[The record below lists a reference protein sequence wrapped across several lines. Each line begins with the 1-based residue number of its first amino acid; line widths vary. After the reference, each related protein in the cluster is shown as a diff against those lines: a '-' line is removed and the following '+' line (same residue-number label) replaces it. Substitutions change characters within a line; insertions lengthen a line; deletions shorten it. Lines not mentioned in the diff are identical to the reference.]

1 MTSYNNLATID
12 PWIFKPTAGDSC
24 YPYAFAGDT
33 ELAITKALQQTFF
46 NQSQLNHPISHS
58 FLANQS
64 DYCST
69 TASTVTGSDS
79 ETPGSKRR
87 ETKLGVSI
95 GNTRKR
101 KSRASK
107 RSVTTFIQADQA
119 NFRQMVQEVT
129 GVKLPASTV
138 VKPEP
143 IWQPFVN
150 RLQGLLPTL
159 DTSDYLL
166 QLQGGNRQQIP
177 ASNGFSEAP
186 ATSQVAVNG
195 GGVVDLYSL
204 CSYPTLESSIN
215 L

>member
-1 MTSYNNLATID
+1 MTSFNNLATID
-12 PWIFKPTAGDSC
+12 PWIFKPTAGDSW
-24 YPYAFAGDT
+24 YSDAFAGDT

-46 NQSQLNHPISHS
+46 NQSQLNHPISPS

-79 ETPGSKRR
+79 ETLGSKRR

-95 GNTRKR
+95 GNRKR

-107 RSVTTFIQADQA
+107 RSVTTFIQADPA

-143 IWQPFVN
+143 IRQPFVN

-177 ASNGFSEAP
+177 ASNGFSDAP
-186 ATSQVAVNG
+186 AMSQVAVNG